1 MATAASDRART
12 PAAREPVAE
21 RRLQG
26 LSIVLP
32 CFNEVD
38 NVREAIRQAQCAA
51 LAVAGVHEIVVVDD
65 GSSDGT
71 GRVVAEVARHNPAVR
86 LVSHSENRGY
96 GAALRSG
103 IKAARMPWMFLTD
116 ADLQFDLG
124 QLATV
129 QLHTAEADLIVGRRV
144 RRRDPLHRRVNAAG
158 WNWLVRQAL
167 GLPVRDVDC
176 AFKLARTEML
186 QPLDLCSTGATISPE
201 LILKAMA
208 GGARVVEVDVEHR
221 PRVAGRA
228 SGARPQVV
236 MRAIGELVA
245 LRTAT
250 PAYAMLRQCPKAPM
264 A

>member
-1 MATAASDRART
+1 MATVLSQSPRTAAAHERAAG
-12 PAAREPVAE
+12 P
-21 RRLQG
+21 RLSG

-38 NVREAIRQAQCAA
+38 NVREAIRQARAAA
-51 LAVAGVHEIVVVDD
+51 LEVAGAHEIVVVDD
-65 GSSDGT
+65 GSTDGT
-71 GRVVAEVARHNPAVR
+71 GRVAAQVARHNPAVR

-103 IKAARMPWMFLTD
+103 IAVVRMPWMLLTD

-124 QLATV
+124 QLATL
-129 QLHTAEADLIVGRRV
+129 QPHTAGADLIVGRRV
-144 RRRDPLHRRVNAAG
+144 RRRDPFHRRLNAAA
-158 WNWLVRQAL
+158 WNWLVRLAL
-167 GLPVRDVDC
+167 GLPVHDVDC
-176 AFKLARTEML
+176 AFKLARTETL
-186 QPLDLCSTGATISPE
+186 QPLDLQSTGATISPE

-221 PRVAGRA
+221 PRVAGRP

-236 MRAIGELVA
+236 MKAIGELVA